1 MLTPCFYRKDL
12 FKQFGI
18 ELSFVATRSGLTRWE
33 EHKEKDEFATD
44 DYDDGGYD
52 PDNPREPWV
61 QGGIYESYFHTLFHF
76 RHFSEVNNEAT
87 DEVWYKRAVEYHY
100 NNPNSFVFSVPFD
113 IGDKRPTTVTAT
125 HAIYKEMNGRKA
137 PAAVVGVQIDY
148 DKFAQNFMDVTT
160 GSGGAGYKV

>member
-1 MLTPCFYRKDL
+1 MIFTCC
-12 FKQFGI
+12 
-18 ELSFVATRSGLTRWE
+18 
-33 EHKEKDEFATD
+33 
-44 DYDDGGYD
+44 
-52 PDNPREPWV
+52 
-61 QGGIYESYFHTLFHF
+61 IYQNYYYY

-100 NNPNSFVFSVPFD
+100 NNPDSFVFSVPFD

-125 HAIYKEMNGRKA
+125 HAIYKEMNGKKA

-160 GSGGAGYKV
+160 GLGGVGYKVLRSYRTPIYVPLYFRPNLEIRSLARTRPLNAMFWITMASSPSLKIPVILASSLERLMEPS

>member
-1 MLTPCFYRKDL
+1 MY
-12 FKQFGI
+12 
-18 ELSFVATRSGLTRWE
+18 
-33 EHKEKDEFATD
+33 
-44 DYDDGGYD
+44 
-52 PDNPREPWV
+52 
-61 QGGIYESYFHTLFHF
+61 

-125 HAIYKEMNGRKA
+125 HAIFKEQNGRKA

-160 GSGGAGYKV
+160 GSGGAGYKVTENLNSTTTFWDG